1 MLNVEVTRFENHPS
15 GALGRIS
22 YGGDGGPWHAI
33 IDKNGHPHLVLKVE
47 GGWTEYFNFLP
58 KGAPAPHEVID
69 CTPGD
74 AATDDTPAIEE
85 DAVTDEDVAECMAEY
100 QDRCAQLVRDGCFTE
115 AVCLVGLMNDGREA
129 VQEATT

>member
-1 MLNVEVTRFENHPS
+1 MLNVEVTRFENHHS

-22 YGGDGGPWHAI
+22 YGGEGGPWHAI

-69 CTPGD
+69 CAPGD
-74 AATDDTPAIEE
+74 TSTDDAPTIEDETVSEE
-85 DAVTDEDVAECMAEY
+85 DAAECMTEY
-100 QDRCAQLVRDGCFTE
+100 RDRCAQLVTDGCFIE
-115 AVCLVGLMNDGREA
+115 PACLVGLMNEGREPLPA
-129 VQEATT
+129 